1 VATRAFATM
10 PCVRLLRPLRERDFA
25 LLWTGMTIS
34 LLGDGIYTV
43 AVAWQVYELHNDP
56 SALALVGLA
65 WTGGLVLFILLAGV
79 LSDRLDRRRV
89 MIGADVL
96 RALVQLG
103 IGALALSG
111 VLEIWMLVVLVLIH
125 GIGEAFFAPAFSALV
140 PDILAPPLI
149 PQASAIEQI
158 VRQAARN
165 FLGPAIG
172 GVIVALVG
180 PATSFIIDAATFAF
194 SALCILAIR
203 TRTVVVRER
212 AAGMVAELREGV
224 AYVRTQ
230 TWLWGTLVAAS
241 LAVLFFIGPIQVLVP
256 FVVKNDLDAGSG
268 SYGLILA
275 LEGAGAIAM
284 AVWVGARGLPRR
296 EVSWMMLMWAF
307 GGIPF
312 LGFALGQQVWVLAAC
327 SALWGASL
335 AFGMIVWTTRMATRV
350 PERLRGRVN
359 SVDWFVSIGLAPLSF
374 ALTAPVANLVGVR
387 ETLAVAAIVPAVSTC
402 ALLFLTGMRRE
413 ETREL
418 QAAAVGAGSGA
429 ASGSGI
435 PTTSYTSS

>member
-1 VATRAFATM
+1 VK
-10 PCVRLLRPLRERDFA
+10 LLRPLRERDFA
-25 LLWTGMTIS
+25 LLWTGMTVS

-89 MIGADVL
+89 MIGADIL
-96 RALVQLG
+96 RAVVQLA
-103 IGALALSG
+103 IGALAISG
-111 VLEIWMLVVLVLIH
+111 VLEVWMLVLLVLVH

-180 PATSFIIDAATFAF
+180 PGTSFIIDAATFVF
-194 SALCILAIR
+194 SAICIFAIR
-203 TRTVVVRER
+203 TRTDVVRER
-212 AAGMVAELREGV
+212 AAGVVAELREGV

-241 LAVLFFIGPIQVLVP
+241 LAILFFMGPIQVLVP
-256 FVVKNDLDAGSG
+256 YVVKNDLDAGSG

-275 LEGAGAIAM
+275 LEGAGAILM
-284 AVWVGARGLPRR
+284 SVWVGAHGLPRR

-307 GGIPF
+307 GGVPF
-312 LGFALGQQVWVLAAC
+312 VGFALGQQVWVLAVC
-327 SALWGASL
+327 SALWGAAL
-335 AFGMIVWTTRMATRV
+335 AFGMIVWTTRMGTRV
-350 PERLRGRVN
+350 PMRLRGRVN

-374 ALTAPVANLVGVR
+374 GLTAPVSDLIGVR
-387 ETLAVAAIVPAVSTC
+387 ETLLVAAIVPAVSTV
-402 ALLFLTGMRRE
+402 ALLFLTGMRAE

-418 QAAAVGAGSGA
+418 QAAAVGSGSA
-429 ASGSGI
+429 SASGTGM

>member
-1 VATRAFATM
+1 MATHAFATM
-10 PCVRLLRPLRERDFA
+10 AWVRLLRPLRERDFA

-43 AVAWQVYELHNDP
+43 AVAWQVYEIHNDP

-89 MIGADVL
+89 MIGADIL
-96 RALVQLG
+96 RAITQLV
-103 IGALALSG
+103 IGLLALSG
-111 VLEIWMLVVLVLIH
+111 VLEIWMLVLLVLVH

-180 PATSFIIDAATFAF
+180 PGTSFIIDAATFVF
-194 SALCILAIR
+194 SAACIFAIR
-203 TRTVVVRER
+203 TRPDLAVRER
-212 AAGMVAELREGV
+212 TASMVAELREGI

-230 TWLWGTLVAAS
+230 TWLWGTLLAAS
-241 LAVLFFIGPIQVLVP
+241 TAILFFMGPLQVLLP
-256 FVVKNDLDAGSG
+256 FRVKNDLGAGSG
-268 SYGLILA
+268 AYGLILG
-275 LEGAGAIAM
+275 LEGLGAIAM
-284 AVWVGARGLPRR
+284 SIWVGARGLPRR
-296 EVSWMMLMWAF
+296 EVSWMMIMWTC

-312 LGFALGQQVWVLAAC
+312 LGFRARPTGLGD
-327 SALWGASL
+327 
-335 AFGMIVWTTRMATRV
+335 
-350 PERLRGRVN
+350 GR
-359 SVDWFVSIGLAPLSF
+359 
-374 ALTAPVANLVGVR
+374 
-387 ETLAVAAIVPAVSTC
+387 C
-402 ALLFLTGMRRE
+402 AGP
-413 ETREL
+413 
-418 QAAAVGAGSGA
+418 SGEPRWP
-429 ASGSGI
+429 SG
-435 PTTSYTSS
+435 

>member
-1 VATRAFATM
+1 M

-43 AVAWQVYELHNDP
+43 AVAWQVYEIHNDP

-79 LSDRLDRRRV
+79 LSDRFDRRRV
-89 MIGADVL
+89 MIFADIL
-96 RALVQLG
+96 RMVTQLV
-103 IGALALSG
+103 IGVLALSG
-111 VLEIWMLVVLVLIH
+111 VLEIWMLVLLVLVH

-180 PATSFIIDAATFAF
+180 PGTSFIIDAATFAF
-194 SALCILAIR
+194 SAVCIFLIR
-203 TRTVVVRER
+203 TRTDAVRER
-212 AAGMVAELREGV
+212 TASMVAELREGI

-230 TWLWGTLVAAS
+230 TWLWGTLLAAS
-241 LAVLFFIGPIQVLVP
+241 TAILFFMGPLQVLLP
-256 FVVKNDLDAGSG
+256 YRVKNDLDAGSG
-268 SYGLILA
+268 AYGLILG
-275 LEGAGAIAM
+275 LEGLGAIAM
-284 AVWVGARGLPRR
+284 SIWVGARGLPRR
-296 EVSWMMLMWAF
+296 EVSWMMIMWTV

-312 LGFALGQQVWVLAAC
+312 LGFALAHQVWVMAVCGAF
-327 SALWGASL
+327 WGAAL

-350 PERLRGRVN
+350 PVRLRGRVN

-374 ALTAPVANLVGVR
+374 ALTAPVADAIGVR
-387 ETLAVAAIVPAVSTC
+387 ETLLVAAIVPAVATFG
-402 ALLFLTGMRRE
+402 LLFLTGMRAE

-418 QAAAVGAGSGA
+418 HG
-429 ASGSGI
+429 
-435 PTTSYTSS
+435 TSRPLPVDVDPLPQLKAQKHP

>member
-1 VATRAFATM
+1 
-10 PCVRLLRPLRERDFA
+10 
-25 LLWTGMTIS
+25 MTIS

-43 AVAWQVYELHNDP
+43 AVAWQVYEIHNDP

-79 LSDRLDRRRV
+79 LSDRFDRRRV
-89 MIGADVL
+89 MIFADVL
-96 RALVQLG
+96 RMVTQLV
-103 IGALALSG
+103 IGVLALSG
-111 VLEIWMLVVLVLIH
+111 VLEIWMLVLLVLVH

-180 PATSFIIDAATFAF
+180 PGTSFIIDAATFAF
-194 SALCILAIR
+194 SAICIFLIR
-203 TRTVVVRER
+203 TRTDAVRER
-212 AAGMVAELREGV
+212 TASMVAELREGI

-230 TWLWGTLVAAS
+230 TWLWGTLLAAS
-241 LAVLFFIGPIQVLVP
+241 TAILFFMGPLQVLLP
-256 FVVKNDLDAGSG
+256 YRVKNDLDAGSG
-268 SYGLILA
+268 AYGLILA
-275 LEGAGAIAM
+275 VEGLGAIVM
-284 AVWVGARGLPRR
+284 SIWVGARGLPRR
-296 EVSWMMLMWAF
+296 EVSWMMIIWTL
-307 GGIPF
+307 GSIPF
-312 LGFALGQQVWVLAAC
+312 LGFGLGNQVWVIAVCGAF
-327 SALWGASL
+327 WGAAM

-350 PERLRGRVN
+350 PVRLRGRVN

-374 ALTAPVANLVGVR
+374 ALTAPVADAIGVQ
-387 ETLAVAAIVPAVSTC
+387 ETLLLAAIVPAVLTFG
-402 ALLFLTGMRRE
+402 LLFLTGMRAE

-418 QAAAVGAGSGA
+418 HGASRPL
-429 ASGSGI
+429 
-435 PTTSYTSS
+435 PTRPATTAGPK